1 LAPQSLA
8 RQEKVLALTINHL
21 VSLLISIQVAIVYP
35 KSILDMEKSAFYEG
49 QVNGGQ
55 IAILNWFQPLALC

>member
-1 LAPQSLA
+1 MSLA

-21 VSLLISIQVAIVYP
+21 VSLLISIQLAIVYP
-35 KSILDMEKSAFYEG
+35 KSILNMEKSAFYEEK
-49 QVNGGQ
+49 VNGGQ